1 MALVSGS
8 SPGCASMRM
17 LKDYLL
23 ALDPPGD
30 FLVRKAR
37 AQFIQFA
44 FSKPSAFNCLSLEQ
58 GLISRGKVWQARVS
72 RDDPINY
79 RGQSR
84 ELAGNFIL
92 IWKFCYCFP
101 FLHFPF
107 CFLFSLFLFLAQG
120 NINKFFN
127 LNLIIKWKIFELT
140 S

>member
-58 GLISRGKVWQARVS
+58 GLISRGEGMASEGLQRRPHK
-72 RDDPINY
+72 
-79 RGQSR
+79 
-84 ELAGNFIL
+84 L
-92 IWKFCYCFP
+92 
-101 FLHFPF
+101 
-107 CFLFSLFLFLAQG
+107 QG
-120 NINKFFN
+120 
-127 LNLIIKWKIFELT
+127 T
-140 S
+140 VA